1 MYGCKPTKCYVCRV
15 PITYGAREW
24 VLVCGVRVWDES
36 TGYIEVQAKIRFLRN
51 NTGGGSQALRN
62 NELLRL
68 RSRRNITGGGSRN
81 PIVTRNIFCATSIMH
96 L

>member
-24 VLVCGVRVWDES
+24 VLVCDVRVWDES

-62 NELLRL
+62 NEVLRL
-68 RSRRNITGGGSRN
+68 RSRRNNTRGG
-81 PIVTRNIFCATSIMH
+81 VTKSHCYA
-96 L
+96 